1 MHEGGEHE
9 EGCQGRGLPVRY
21 GSVWHV
27 TASERIIELGLED
40 SVDLLAM
47 ASPPADPPSFPFF
60 LVPFVLALLN
70 S

>member
-1 MHEGGEHE
+1 VENIRKR
-9 EGCQGRGLPVRY
+9 CQGRGLPVRY

-27 TASERIIELGLED
+27 TASERIIELGLEG

-47 ASPPADPPSFPFF
+47 ASPPSDHPQFPFFFFF